1 MNQEIEDRI
10 VDEIFSASEAYENLL
25 VLADDIGIRL
35 AGTPNEIKARG
46 FLVEVLSGYGLDDV
60 HTEAFEHRA
69 WTPIREELSITA
81 PIEREISCRCAGL
94 SPSTAETGVE
104 GELCFLERG
113 DRQELEGHKEQVKGR
128 FVVVPYYPYARQLKT
143 PLAAEYGAIGLI
155 ETRNY
160 PGSLQPARTCA
171 FAKVGPIPVA
181 SISKEDAEYLRRLG
195 ERKGRV
201 SIKLTL
207 DSRVERKDSW
217 NVVGTLRGTV
227 DSAEHIVI
235 GGHYDTWHVGPGAV
249 DNASGVVAVLE
260 AARGLARYREH
271 LPRTVKFVLFGVEE
285 SGLVG
290 SWAYTHQH
298 NRELRDTILMI
309 NNDVGGRPRGIGI
322 SGFDDLKPPL
332 DEVAQRVR
340 IAGENLPPFGVS
352 VGGAGWG
359 SDHFPFVAHGVPT
372 IGLSTEPIHPED
384 RLYGHT
390 RSDTPDKVY
399 KEGLTECAAI
409 NAQVIFQIAN
419 LPTRPAR
426 QKTQDELEEMFAQH
440 NFMETLELL
449 DMWPPEHV
457 KQRYFSFESG
467 L

>member
-10 VDEIFSASEAYENLL
+10 VDEIFAASEAYENLL

-35 AGTPNEIKARG
+35 AGTPNEIKARD
-46 FLVEVLSGYGLDDV
+46 FLLDVLSRYGLDDV

-69 WTPIREELSITA
+69 WTPMREELSITA
-81 PIEREISCRCAGL
+81 PIERKIVCRCAGL
-94 SPSTAETGVE
+94 SPSTPENGVE

-113 DRQELEGHKEQVKGR
+113 DRQELERHKEQVKGR
-128 FVVVPYYPYARQLKT
+128 FAVVPYYPFARQLKT

-171 FAKVGPIPVA
+171 FAKVGAIPVA
-181 SISKEDAEYLRRLG
+181 SISKEDAEYLRRLE
-195 ERKGRV
+195 ERQGSVRV
-201 SIKLTL
+201 KLTL
-207 DSRVERKDSW
+207 DSCVERKDSW
-217 NVVGTLRGTV
+217 NVVGTLRGTAH
-227 DSAEHIVI
+227 SEEHIVI

-260 AARGLARYREH
+260 AARGLAHYREH

-298 NRELRDTILMI
+298 VHELEDTILMI

-332 DEVAQRVR
+332 DEVAKRVR
-340 IAGENLPPFGVS
+340 IAGEDLPLFGVS
-352 VGGAGWG
+352 VGGPGWG
-359 SDHFPFVAHGVPT
+359 SDHFPFVAHGIPT
-372 IGLSTEPIHPED
+372 IGLSTEPINPED

-409 NAQVIFQIAN
+409 NAQIIFQISN
-419 LPTRPAR
+419 LPTRPAQ
-426 QKTQDELEEMFAQH
+426 QKTQDELEEIFEKH
-440 NFMETLELL
+440 SFMETLDLL

-457 KQRYFSFESG
+457 KQRYFSFD
-467 L
+467 